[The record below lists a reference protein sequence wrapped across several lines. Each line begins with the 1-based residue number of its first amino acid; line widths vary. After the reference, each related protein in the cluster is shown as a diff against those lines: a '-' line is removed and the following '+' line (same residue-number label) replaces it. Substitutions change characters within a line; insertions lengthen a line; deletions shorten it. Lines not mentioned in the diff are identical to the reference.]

1 MALKTA
7 LLQILEEHRDAPVS
21 GQALADR
28 LHMSLIHIYPPNSYL
43 FSH

>member
-21 GQALADR
+21 VQALADR
-28 LHMSLIHIYPPNSYL
+28 LHVSRAAVWIAMKALQA
-43 FSH
+43 